1 MIFRQSG
8 IGLIEVLVALCLL
21 GVGALGLVKMQIDL
35 EQRSD
40 FAYRSIQALGL
51 AEAKLE
57 WFRTRGAD
65 PLVSSQ
71 AVANY
76 MTDIVDGQDNSHP
89 TFYVEWTVLQVAMDG
104 NIKTVKVEVSWID
117 RLGVRRNVTLVTQIS
132 RFSEFD

>member
-8 IGLIEVLVALCLL
+8 LGLIEVLIALCLL

-65 PLVSSQ
+65 PLASSQ
-71 AVANY
+71 AVASY
-76 MTDIVDGQDNSHP
+76 MTDIVDGQDSSHP
-89 TFYVEWTVLQVAMDG
+89 TFMLNGQCCKWLWMETS
-104 NIKTVKVEVSWID
+104 KP
-117 RLGVRRNVTLVTQIS
+117 
-132 RFSEFD
+132 